1 MLFLAESRSTT
12 DIFKVFIAAEYYL
25 PLYFQSAKEA
35 SPLRSG
41 VLLVPLIVATAG
53 TGVLNGIII
62 HRTGQYRPSMW
73 LGTILM
79 TLGNGLYVM
88 LNPDTSIGAIIAF
101 EIVEGIGSGLL
112 FEPPLLAIQQGVE
125 QNDVGTATST
135 QSFVRSMALS
145 LGVIIGG
152 IVFQQSMDLRQP
164 FLRNAGLSDTVL
176 EELSGKNAGA
186 NVMVARSLPA
196 AQELAVKLAF
206 SWSIRNMF
214 IMFTAFS
221 FLGIVASIFVRTHK
235 LSTTHTETV
244 TGIRKEEIS
253 PNA

>member
-1 MLFLAESRSTT
+1 
-12 DIFKVFIAAEYYL
+12 V
-25 PLYFQSAKEA
+25 KEA

-41 VLLVPLIVATAG
+41 VLLVPLIVATAA
-53 TGVLNGIII
+53 TGVLNGVFI

-79 TLGNGLYVM
+79 TLGNGLYIM
-88 LNPDTSIGAIIAF
+88 FNPDTSIGAIVAF
-101 EIVEGIGSGLL
+101 EIIEGIGSGLL
-112 FEPPLLAIQQGVE
+112 FEPPLLAIQQGVA

-145 LGVIIGG
+145 FGVIIGG
-152 IVFQQSMDLRQP
+152 IVFQQSMDLRQS
-164 FLRNAGLSDTVL
+164 FLRDAGLPESVL

-186 NVMVARSLPA
+186 NVLVAQTLPA
-196 AQELAVKLAF
+196 AQELAVKQAF

-221 FLGIVASIFVRTHK
+221 ALGIIASIFVKTHK
-235 LSTTHTETV
+235 LSKIHTETV
-244 TGIRKEEIS
+244 TGLKREDANS
-253 PNA
+253 DA